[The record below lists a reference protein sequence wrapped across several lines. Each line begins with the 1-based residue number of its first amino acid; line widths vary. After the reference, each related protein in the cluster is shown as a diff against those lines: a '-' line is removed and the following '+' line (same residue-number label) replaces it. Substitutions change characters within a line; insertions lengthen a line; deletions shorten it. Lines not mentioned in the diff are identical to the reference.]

1 MTKKLIWNTTLDPI
15 NYPSEIK
22 KKYFQLS
29 IRYRKKFVDWIGQ
42 ISHNYIE
49 DYSWWIK
56 LPSSRDPYKSD
67 LFKNILILLILK
79 DKKLLRKIGN
89 IVFENK
95 HIYSSAIID
104 NQINLE
110 KLKIK
115 IKKKNYLFKLFSSII
130 FSIFNFIIIKITTK
144 KHNNSN
150 KNYVLINSILDT
162 KDKIYDY
169 VFPELHKILK
179 KKKKN
184 HVHFVP
190 NFLVHKNLINHYKNI
205 KILSKQN
212 FIFIENLISFSEFK
226 NCILNILFNR
236 KTKINKKKF
245 KKFLTIDCSLL
256 ISYEYNSKQ
265 DFYSEFQSKIKVIF
279 IKKLS
284 KYNYKIIKTVSR
296 FENQA
301 IDRSWF
307 YGFRKYFPNIK
318 NFGYQGFLYYPH
330 LLNQSPT
337 SYEEKAKILPNEILV
352 PGKLALKQR
361 KEFFRDIKL
370 KVGPAFKKFVKNKKN
385 KHKKIYKFTLALC
398 GIYSLDKHLIS
409 WVVFV
414 LSRNSSI
421 KVTIKAHPML
431 SIQKFNNLISK
442 KLLNQIIISEEPAN
456 ILLQKSEFI
465 ISSGPTSIVFESLF
479 YGCKLLYLNLDP
491 SDIFILKKQLI
502 KKENF
507 NFINEKSSLLRIM
520 TNLNNTSFKN
530 KNKIYNHTFFYSE
543 LSNNKLKFFY

>member
-15 NYPSEIK
+15 DYPSEIK

-29 IRYRKKFVDWIGQ
+29 IIYRKKFVDWIGQ
-42 ISHNYIE
+42 ISLDHKD

-79 DKKLLRKIGN
+79 DKNLLRKIKN

-95 HIYSSAIID
+95 HIYRSATID
-104 NQINLE
+104 NKINLE

-115 IKKKNYLFKLFSSII
+115 IKKKNYLFELFSSVI
-130 FSIFNFIIIKITTK
+130 FSIVNFIIIKTVTK
-144 KHNNSN
+144 KHMNSN
-150 KNYVLINSILDT
+150 KDYVLINNILGT
-162 KDKIYDY
+162 KDKIHDY
-169 VFPELHKILK
+169 VFPELYKILK

-184 HVHFVP
+184 HVYFVP

-205 KILSKQN
+205 KILSRQN
-212 FIFIENLISFSEFK
+212 FIFIESLISFSEFK
-226 NCILNILFNR
+226 NCIINLLFN
-236 KTKINKKKF
+236 KIIKFNKNKF
-245 KKFLTIDCSLL
+245 KNFLTIDCSLL
-256 ISYEYNSKQ
+256 IGYEYNCKK
-265 DFYSEFQSKIKVIF
+265 DFYSEFQSKIKIIF
-279 IKKLS
+279 IKKLRE
-284 KYNYKIIKTVSR
+284 YNYKISKTVSR

-307 YGFRKYFPNIK
+307 YGFRKYFPKIK

-337 SYEEKAKILPNEILV
+337 LYEEKAKVLPNEILV

-361 KEFFRDIKL
+361 KEFFKDIKL
-370 KVGPAFKKFVKNKKN
+370 KVGPSFKKFFINKK
-385 KHKKIYKFTLALC
+385 KKEKKIYKFTLALC
-398 GIYSLDKHLIS
+398 GIYSLDKSLIS

-414 LSRNSSI
+414 LSKNSNI

-442 KLLNQIIISEEPAN
+442 KLLNQIIISNEPAD
-456 ILLQKSEFI
+456 ILLQKSEFL
-465 ISSGPTSIVFESLF
+465 ISSGPTSIIFESLF

-507 NFINEKSSLLRIM
+507 NFINEKFSLLRIM
-520 TNLNNTSFKN
+520 TKLNNKSFK
-530 KNKIYNHTFFYSE
+530 KNNNYNHSFFYSE